1 MARGSSEPS
10 MEIDEEGDESIIA
23 SDLMNKLSLAKAS
36 KQN

>member
-10 MEIDEEGDESIIA
+10 MEIDEEGDESIA